1 LRPKSFCKKGRATP
15 LSVAHFILELFMS
28 IESRIVKY
36 LSKTDGYNTL
46 TANQMRSKF
55 GVKNPSAMV
64 DTLRKKGY
72 SIYRNSKKVS
82 GSKVSFYRLGKP
94 TKEIIA
100 AGIMALRSKGINAF
114 A

>member
-1 LRPKSFCKKGRATP
+1 
-15 LSVAHFILELFMS
+15 MS

-100 AGIMALRSKGINAF
+100 AGVMALRSQGINAF